1 MTDFNDWYEQSL
13 KTFPSSQDGFI
24 ACMRKAYEAGA
35 ASQSETLRDKFAGQA
50 LAALCPDYTG
60 RKASDSIICLV
71 VPQVYRIA
79 DAMLEARKVI
89 REGKS

>member
-1 MTDFNDWYEQSL
+1 MNDFTDWYKQTLRPLPYSRA
-13 KTFPSSQDGFI
+13 GFI
-24 ACMRKAYEAGA
+24 AEMRKAYEAGA
-35 ASQSETLRDKFAGQA
+35 ASQAEDLRDKFAGQA

-89 REGKS
+89 REQGS